1 MDFLFVG
8 TCRGGTAYVC
18 EVLKSLGLR
27 AGHEKIFTR
36 GGVNRDMWNEY
47 DADVSWLA
55 VPHLHEVKD
64 LEVVRVVRNPMDVV
78 NSILRLG
85 LDREAGFWNFVN
97 EATGRWRKW
106 ERAEDRVAQYY
117 LDWHERISERAW
129 DYIRVEDGGEPIACM
144 TGRWA
149 DTLYDN
155 RKCNHKNGVGREMGE
170 LAGELRGQLCS
181 FMDAHGYELKGE
193 GK

>member
-8 TCRGGTAYVC
+8 TCRGGTAYVT

-27 AGHEKIFTR
+27 AGHEDVFTR
-36 GGVNRDMWNEY
+36 RGVVNWDEY

-55 VPHLHEVKD
+55 VPY
-64 LEVVRVVRNPMDVV
+64 LERDWGIEIIRVVRNPMDVI
-78 NSILRLG
+78 NSILRL
-85 LDREAGFWNFVN
+85 RMHEEAGFWNYVDSV
-97 EATGRWRKW
+97 TGNWRKW
-106 ERAEDRVAQYY
+106 DAPQDMVAQYY

-155 RKCNHKNGVGREMGE
+155 RRCNHKDGVGREMGE
-170 LAGELRGQLCS
+170 LASELRGQLLS
-181 FMDAHGYELKGE
+181 FCESHDYGV
-193 GK
+193 